1 MKFVKYQSCASI
13 IMFLR
18 KSRKYN
24 CKEQK
29 IEFLMHYATLKRI
42 RSQQKEVPEHVSCTN
57 EFSSLE
63 GLITC
68 FYDFSIQVY

>member
-1 MKFVKYQSCASI
+1 
-13 IMFLR
+13 
-18 KSRKYN
+18 
-24 CKEQK
+24 
-29 IEFLMHYATLKRI
+29 MHYATLKRI